1 MNRILKIVL
10 LSILVVFATAPVH
23 SIDITLTGSWTENIN
38 ALDLLAG
45 PGSNLESEHESA
57 VDQVI
62 VDISNTL
69 GGGDAW
75 RVDIRKSDISWS
87 SDIYVH
93 AKRTSSGTGGST
105 AGGTTYLQ
113 LSGIDQ
119 QFFTGTD
126 NVTGI
131 DIQYKISGVSVSIA
145 PGTYT
150 ASIIYTVVDT

>member
-1 MNRILKIVL
+1 LSRILKIVL
-10 LSILVVFATAPVH
+10 LSILVVFATSPVH
-23 SIDITLTGSWTENIN
+23 SIDITLTGSWTENIDV
-38 ALDLLAG
+38 LDLSAG
-45 PGSNLESEHESA
+45 PGSDLESEYESA

-62 VDISNTL
+62 VDIANTL

-75 RVDIRKSDISWS
+75 RIDIRKSDISWS
-87 SDIYVH
+87 SDMYVH
-93 AKRTSSGTGGST
+93 VKRTSSGSGGST

-113 LSGIDQ
+113 LSGVDQ

-126 NVTGI
+126 DVTGI

-150 ASIIYTVVDT
+150 TNIIYTVVDT